1 MRLPTRYKRVGKLVA
16 TVAVI
21 SCLLIMGVVAV
32 PGAVGAEASY
42 VVLSDSMEPA
52 FSSGDIVIVQSV
64 APAAISTG
72 DVITYQS
79 PRAEGNAQR
88 VSHRVIG
95 IDQTQGEYVF
105 QTKGDANEQ
114 PDAYQVSEADLTGKV
129 WFVIPYVG
137 YLVQFAGTTLGMLLL
152 IVVPGMLLV
161 VTELWSVYQDATTNT
176 EG

>member
-1 MRLPTRYKRVGKLVA
+1 MVDWSFRTIGNA
-16 TVAVI
+16 TVAGVSLIAVVI
-21 SCLLIMGVVAV
+21 IIVIAV

-137 YLVQFAGTTLGMLLL
+137 YLVQFAGTTLGMFLL
-152 IVVPGMLLV
+152 IVVPGILLV